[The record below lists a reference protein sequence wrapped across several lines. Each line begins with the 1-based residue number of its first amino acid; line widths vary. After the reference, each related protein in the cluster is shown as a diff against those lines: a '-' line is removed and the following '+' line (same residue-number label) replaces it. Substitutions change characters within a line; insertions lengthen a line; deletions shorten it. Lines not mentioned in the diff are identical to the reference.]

1 MKKIGWYIILLLM
14 MLGYHVH
21 VDAQHI
27 SVSAPSHVAAGE
39 NFRVAYTINTS
50 DVEEFRMGGV
60 QDGLEV
66 IAGPYTSSQSSYQ
79 MINGHTSSSSSVTIT
94 YTLYAAKNGS
104 FTIGAS
110 HALVGGKRLSSRP
123 VKIQVSGHAQRTNG
137 APNMHGQDSYDQPR
151 MRSAGSAISGSDL
164 FIKVSASKKR
174 VHEQEPI
181 LLTYKVYTQVD
192 LTQLEGKMP
201 DLKGFHTQEVPLP
214 QQKTFHTETVNGRP
228 YKCVTWSQ
236 YVMYPQ
242 MTGRLEIPSITFK
255 GIVVQQ
261 NRNVDPME
269 AFFNGGSGYV
279 EVKKD
284 IKAPGITLQVDP
296 LPQRPAN
303 FSGGV
308 GKFNISASLDK
319 KEVKAGEPITLRVVV
334 GGIGNLKLLKQPVV
348 NFPKDFDKYDAKV
361 TDKTRLTANGVEGNM
376 VYDFLAVPRN
386 QGSYT
391 IPSVELTYYDT
402 SKNAYK
408 TIKTQ
413 PFKVEVEKGDGTS
426 AESEDFASQDKDIH
440 TIKLGKAEQHKAD
453 EMFFGSFGYWISL
466 LMPLIAFVV
475 LLIVFR
481 RRAIE
486 NADIVKKR
494 SNRAGKIATKRL
506 RLANKLMLQGKQGEF
521 YDEVM
526 RALWGYMSY
535 KLNMP
540 AEKLNRDNI
549 RETLGRHF
557 VDDATIEK
565 FTTAL
570 DECEF
575 ERYAPGDA
583 AGNMNRT
590 FESAMT
596 AIMDIENAINE
607 ARKNQKKH
615 PAGYSFVWLLLAM
628 ICFGGTSA
636 KAVTKNNADTE
647 YQKGNYQQAIRD
659 YEEILKNGESA
670 EIYFNLG
677 NAYYRTDNITKA
689 VLNYERARL
698 LSPGDNDINFNLQF
712 ARSKTI
718 DKITPQ
724 SEMFFITWY
733 KSLVNFTS
741 VDNWA
746 KTGILCIVMALL
758 LVLLYLFGPQ
768 LMLRKIGF
776 FGGLAFFV
784 IFLLSNLFAFQQKQA
799 LDNRTGA
806 IIISPSVNIKK
817 TPAKNSTDQFV
828 LHEGTRV
835 DIIDKGMTDWRCI
848 RVGDGREGWIETKA
862 IEEI

>member
-60 QDGLEV
+60 QEGLEV

-110 HALVGGKRLSSRP
+110 HALVGGKRVSSRP

-137 APNMHGQDSYDQPR
+137 APNMHGQDSYDQPH

-475 LLIVFR
+475 LPIVFR

-607 ARKNQKKH
+607 ARKNRKKH

-628 ICFGGTSA
+628 ICFGGSSA

-698 LSPGDNDINFNLQF
+698 LSPGDDDINFNLQF

-724 SEMFFITWY
+724 SEMFFVTWY

-746 KTGILCIVMALL
+746 KTGILCIVMTLL

-817 TPAKNSTDQFV
+817 TPAKNSADQFV

>member
-440 TIKLGKAEQHKAD
+440 TIKLGKVVQHKAD

-615 PAGYSFVWLLLAM
+615 PAGYSFVWLLLVM

-689 VLNYERARL
+689 VLNYERAHL
-698 LSPGDNDINFNLQF
+698 LSPGDDDINFNLQF

>member
-376 VYDFLAVPRN
+376 VYDLLAVPRN

-413 PFKVEVEKGDGTS
+413 PFKVEVEKGDGT
-426 AESEDFASQDKDIH
+426 AGESEDFASQDKDIH
-440 TIKLGKAEQHKAD
+440 TIKLGKVEQHKAN

-628 ICFGGTSA
+628 ICFGSTSA

-698 LSPGDNDINFNLQF
+698 LSPGDDDINFNLQF

-724 SEMFFITWY
+724 SEMFFVTWY

-784 IFLLSNLFAFQQKQA
+784 VFLLSNLFAFQQKQA

-806 IIISPSVNIKK
+806 IIMAPSVNIKK
-817 TPAKNSTDQFV
+817 TPAKNSADQFV